1 MELKMRQ
8 IFFALV
14 LILSFSWV
22 SASDGKIKEISSVE
36 DVKEMRESRIER
48 LTKRLSQDGLDEKKR
63 IRIEK
68 RIAMLKSK
76 PLPSQKQ
83 IDWRKEHWRADRNRS
98 DRIRFKGK
106 GPRRERL
113 SWESFPKQDAIGAF

>member
-1 MELKMRQ
+1 MRQ

-14 LILSFSWV
+14 LILSFSLV
-22 SASDGKIKEISSVE
+22 SASAGKIKEISSVE
-36 DVKEMRESRIER
+36 DVKEMREFQIER
-48 LTKRLSQDGLDEKKR
+48 LTKQLSQDGLDEKKR

-68 RIAMLKSK
+68 RIAMLQSK
-76 PLPSQKQ
+76 PLPSQEQ

-98 DRIRFKGK
+98 DRIRFKRK

-113 SWESFPKQDAIGAF
+113 SRETFQKRV

>member
-1 MELKMRQ
+1 MRQ
-8 IFFALV
+8 IFFALL

-22 SASDGKIKEISSVE
+22 SASAGKTKEISSVE
-36 DVKEMRESRIER
+36 DVKEMRESQIER
-48 LTKRLSQDGLDEKKR
+48 LTKQLSQDGLDEKKR

-68 RIAMLKSK
+68 RIAMLQSK
-76 PLPSQKQ
+76 PLPSQEQ

-98 DRIRFKGK
+98 DRIRFKRK

-113 SWESFPKQDAIGAF
+113 SRESFPKRG

>member
-1 MELKMRQ
+1 MRQ

-14 LILSFSWV
+14 LILSSSWV
-22 SASDGKIKEISSVE
+22 SASDGKIREISSVE
-36 DVKEMRESRIER
+36 DVKEIREFQIER

-68 RIAMLKSK
+68 RIAMLQSK

-113 SWESFPKQDAIGAF
+113 SRDSFPKQD

>member
-1 MELKMRQ
+1 MRQ

-14 LILSFSWV
+14 LILSFSWI
-22 SASDGKIKEISSVE
+22 SASDGKRKEIATVE
-36 DVKEMRESRIER
+36 DVKEMRDSQIER
-48 LTKRLSQDGLDEKKR
+48 LTKRLSQEGLDKQKR

-68 RIAMLKSK
+68 RIALLQSK
-76 PLPSQKQ
+76 PLPSQEQ

-98 DRIRFKGK
+98 DRIRFKGE

-113 SWESFPKQDAIGAF
+113 SSESFPKRG